1 MKPSKIFL
9 DTNVLL
15 YQTFEDID
23 AAKHA
28 VVNKTLRNL
37 DEQGHQF
44 YIAPQILR
52 EFIALATNDAILKT
66 PLRDADLLLKITEF
80 ESAFTLLFET
90 PQSLD
95 VLKDLCRRYAIKK
108 HRIHDANIAAMV
120 IAHGMDWLWTFNLKD
135 FQPFTEIHLLPL
147 ENLKT
152 LDAIKDM

>member
-28 VVNKTLRNL
+28 VVSEMLSDL
-37 DEQGHQF
+37 DEQGHRF

-66 PLRDADLLLKITEF
+66 PLRDADLLLKINEF
-80 ESAFTLLFET
+80 ESAFTLVFET
-90 PQSLD
+90 PQSWD
-95 VLKDLCRRYAIKK
+95 VLKDLCRRYTIKK

-120 IAHGMDWLWTFNLKD
+120 IAHEMDWLWTFNLKD
-135 FQPFTEIHLLPL
+135 FQPFADIRLLPL
-147 ENLKT
+147 ENIKA
-152 LDAIKDM
+152 LDAIKNI